1 MSFCQTLL
9 LSDAQ
14 QQNVTEDWLE
24 DSASVAIPSP
34 STSDVMGQHNKTG
47 ITFMA
52 ALIYSEQLHI
62 YIWIINYCFLK
73 TLLYFE

>member
-34 STSDVMGQHNKTG
+34 SASAVMGQHNKTG

-62 YIWIINYCFLK
+62 DLV
-73 TLLYFE
+73 